1 MSGSF
6 RDLIGRKQPH
16 KLTATDFIRA
26 VPHLMAYFPKVVPAE
41 AIKVDREGVW
51 NVSCTCGASTPVAF
65 DGLSDCSGGCGRTFW
80 NASGIV
86 RVAYDPEH
94 SSDASRTLGGSET
107 PT

>member
-1 MSGSF
+1 VPY

-16 KLTATDFIRA
+16 RLTVTDFIRA
-26 VPHLMAYFPKVVPAE
+26 MPHLAHYFPKVVPPE
-41 AIKVDREGVW
+41 AIKRGPDGVET
-51 NVSCTCGASTPVAF
+51 VACTCGSSTPVAF

-80 NASGIV
+80 NASGKV

-94 SSDASRTLGGSET
+94 SSDASRTLGASET